1 MPGRTPT
8 VVKSSFPRPLH
19 LGSCPWPGH
28 TEHRLE
34 WFHFECVTATLKQS
48 RAGSALPSS
57 PLFPWRV
64 HSLALPGDRCVPHLL
79 SLDPRVLWLHSQPIT
94 LFSTSQPTQRR
105 PGGSGRRPPARG
117 RCPSPLGLSTLPAP
131 PLALLSLPS
140 PLPCFSTFFFF
151 YSKNPLYS
159 LTVLFFFSFFL
170 GPTPVSFSSP
180 ASVQNSS
187 RQRPQLPPHCQVQC
201 APLCLLITQPASRV
215 LPVTHSQ
222 SALIGF

>member
-105 PGGSGRRPPARG
+105 PGEAAGAPQHVGAARPLSGSSHCPLRPW
-117 RCPSPLGLSTLPAP
+117 
-131 PLALLSLPS
+131 
-140 PLPCFSTFFFF
+140 PCFSSLPLSPVFLLFFF

-159 LTVLFFFSFFL
+159 LTVLFFFSFSL